1 MKKMKTKIDK
11 IVIALALVLM
21 SILLLV
27 LYPKPTH
34 TKHIDFRRWHY
45 DSQFPHRFREK
56 PDIQL
61 LPDIRM
67 KMQLQQVEYVR
78 VVLYD
83 EYRFFITA
91 YCAEECGWS
100 YSTSS
105 GAICH
110 RASWDY
116 RYSEPTTCAI
126 DRSYF
131 GYDTLIYI
139 PSEDRVYIA
148 EDTGPGVRGYWIDT
162 YQDDMSDVYG
172 YNTRYETCYTCDLE
186 YYSIGR
192 YLFKMKS
199 EICNDLVM
207 LAY

>member
-11 IVIALALVLM
+11 IVIALALILM
-21 SILLLV
+21 SALLLF
-27 LYPKPTH
+27 LYPKPRC
-34 TKHIDFRRWHY
+34 KKPFARKQIHY
-45 DSQFPHRFREK
+45 SYIRSPHRYRLK
-56 PDIQL
+56 PTIYLSDMNLGLQ
-61 LPDIRM
+61 
-67 KMQLQQVEYVR
+67 KQQVDCVR

-162 YQDDMSDVYG
+162 YQDDISDVYG
-172 YNTRYETCYTCDLE
+172 YNTRYETCYICDLE

-192 YLFKMKS
+192 YLFNMQA
-199 EICNDLVM
+199 EVCNDLVM
-207 LAY
+207 LEH